1 MEETI
6 GYEALFSPEEW
17 DAIQTGDYTTI
28 LEEAELEFGSVS
40 PQGEKA
46 EPSHE
51 VMIYDP
57 PGQYA
62 GNEDKFEIEC
72 ELCGTVGTAA
82 SEDEANAIARL
93 HTSFVATLVE
103 KFEVTR

>member
-17 DAIQTGDYTTI
+17 DAIQTGDYTNV

-51 VMIYDP
+51 VTIYNP

-62 GNEDKFEIEC
+62 GNESRFELEC
-72 ELCGTVGTAA
+72 ERCGEIGTAD
-82 SEDEANAIARL
+82 SDEEAKAVARL
-93 HTSFVATLVE
+93 HESFVATLVE